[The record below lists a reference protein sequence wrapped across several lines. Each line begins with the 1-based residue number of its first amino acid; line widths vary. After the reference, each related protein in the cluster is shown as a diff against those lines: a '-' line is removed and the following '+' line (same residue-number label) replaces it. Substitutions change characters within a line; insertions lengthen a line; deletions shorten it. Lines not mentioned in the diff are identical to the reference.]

1 MTDSP
6 DWTRSEGV
14 GHGTPRSRVQIPPE
28 DRFHHRLRQGLGTG
42 SRPTGA
48 RLEGRLSFFPIA
60 GDKPADPTRG
70 NTVGAGYL
78 CLLPTLDDN
87 SRDDQSGF

>member
-1 MTDSP
+1 MVQVPSD
-6 DWTRSEGV
+6 GV
-14 GHGTPRSRVQIPPE
+14 GASVVTISAQLVAEEE

-48 RLEGRLSFFPIA
+48 RLEGRLSFFPLA
-60 GDKPADPTRG
+60 GDKPADPTRR